1 MYSRIITNNIHEW
14 LDSREII
21 ILKGARQVGKTTLI
35 KTILESRDDTIIIN
49 CELPN
54 VASILESFDLEAVKA
69 LFSGKHVIAL
79 DEAQTV
85 GNIGKLLKLIYDEM
99 PQYKLIV
106 SGSSSFELVNQ
117 LGEPLTGR
125 NVKYTLFPLSI
136 EEIRDKTDWV
146 QVMNHLNSFL
156 VFGTYPGLIDLDISK
171 KQKKL
176 LELTSDYLFKDIL
189 IYEQLKSPTLIRQLL
204 KALALQVSSE
214 VSINELSNLLGA
226 SRPVV
231 ENYLDILE
239 KNYIIFRLESFSGN
253 LRNEIKKSRKYYFYD
268 NGIMN
273 AVTGNLNLIQNRSDT
288 GALWENFCISE
299 RKKYNEYHQRLVNMY
314 FWRTFDKAEIDL
326 VEEQNGV
333 LTPFEFKWNDR
344 KTSRLPASFAK
355 AYEVS
360 ELTVV
365 SPTKLHLLISH

>member
-1 MYSRIITNNIHEW
+1 MYSRIITNNIQEW
-14 LDSREII
+14 LGSREII
-21 ILKGARQVGKTTLI
+21 ILNGARQVGKTTLI
-35 KTILESRDDTIIIN
+35 KSLLEGRDDAIIIN

-54 VASILESFDLEAVKA
+54 VASILESYDLEAVKA
-69 LFSGKHVIAL
+69 LFSGKHIIAL

-99 PQYKLIV
+99 PKYKLIV
-106 SGSSSFELVNQ
+106 TGSSSFELLNQ

-146 QVMNHLNSFL
+146 QVINQLNSFL
-156 VFGTYPGLIDLDISK
+156 IFGTYPGLIDLDISK

-176 LELTSDYLFKDIL
+176 LELASDYLFKDIL
-189 IYEQLKSPTLIRQLL
+189 TFEQLKSPTLIRQLL

-214 VSINELSNLLGA
+214 VSVNELSNLLGV
-226 SRPVV
+226 SRPAI
-231 ENYLDILE
+231 ETYLDILE

-273 AVTGNLNLIQNRSDT
+273 AVTGNLNIIQNRSDA

-299 RKKYNEYHQRLVNMY
+299 RKKFNEYHQRLANMY

-326 VEEQNGV
+326 VEEQSGV
-333 LTPFEFKWNDR
+333 LTPFEFKWNER

-355 AYEVS
+355 AYEVN
-360 ELTVV
+360 EFMVI

>member
-1 MYSRIITNNIHEW
+1 MYSRIITNNIQEW

-273 AVTGNLNLIQNRSDT
+273 AVTGNLNLIQNRNDT

>member
-14 LDSREII
+14 LDNREII

-35 KTILESRDDTIIIN
+35 KTILEGRDDAIIIN

-69 LFSGKHVIAL
+69 LFSGKHIIAL

-156 VFGTYPGLIDLDISK
+156 VFGTYPGLIDLDMSK

-326 VEEQNGV
+326 VEEQSGV
-333 LTPFEFKWNDR
+333 LTPFEFKWNER

>member
-333 LTPFEFKWNDR
+333 LAPFEFKWNDR

>member
-1 MYSRIITNNIHEW
+1 MYSRIITSSIQEW
-14 LDSREII
+14 LGSGEII
-21 ILKGARQVGKTTLI
+21 ILNGARQVGKTTLI
-35 KTILESRDDTIIIN
+35 KSLLEGRDDALIIN

-69 LFSGKHVIAL
+69 LFSGKHIIAL

-99 PQYKLIV
+99 PEYKLIV
-106 SGSSSFELVNQ
+106 TGSSSFELLNQ

-146 QVMNHLNSFL
+146 QVINHLNSFL

-176 LELTSDYLFKDIL
+176 LELASDYLFKDIL
-189 IYEQLKSPTLIRQLL
+189 IFEQLKSPTLIRQLL

-214 VSINELSNLLGA
+214 VSVNELSNLLGV
-226 SRPVV
+226 SRPVI
-231 ENYLDILE
+231 ETYLDILE

-253 LRNEIKKSRKYYFYD
+253 LRNEIKKNRKYYFYD

-273 AVTGNLNLIQNRSDT
+273 AVTGNLNIIQNRNDT

-299 RKKYNEYHQRLVNMY
+299 RKKFNEYHQRMVNMY

-326 VEEQNGV
+326 VEEKSGLV
-333 LTPFEFKWNDR
+333 TPFEFKWNER
-344 KTSRLPASFAK
+344 KTSRIPASFAK
-355 AYEVS
+355 AYNAN

-365 SPTKLHLLISH
+365 SPSKLHLLISR